1 MYTELLSRQILFEN
15 IFLKTFSSIHRMEIK
30 NPDVKAGA
38 TFCLGIGVNSLRS
51 VQRDLLYL
59 LYQ

>member
-1 MYTELLSRQILFEN
+1 MYTELLSGQILFEN
-15 IFLKTFSSIHRMEIK
+15 IFLKTFSTHSPNGNKKPRL
-30 NPDVKAGA
+30 NAGA

-51 VQRDLLYL
+51 ERRDLLCL